1 MAQKRRLTR
10 DEAKA
15 QTRRALLEA
24 AAEQFARH
32 GFNGVS
38 IDAVAEA
45 AGYTKGAVYA
55 HFSNKDEL
63 YLALLDD
70 HLSGEAPGATEQLE
84 SGASIESFAGDLEEA
99 LPGQIEST
107 RDWGSLTFEFIL
119 HSMRDDSVRGRLA
132 ERFVRARDDYAAS
145 LEKRYAANGEDP
157 PIEIE
162 KLATAL
168 MAFENGLSMIGFVCP
183 EIVTDGVYSATL
195 ARLLDP

>member
-1 MAQKRRLTR
+1 MEQKRRMTR

-24 AAEQFARH
+24 AADQFARH

-55 HFSNKDEL
+55 HFSNKDDL
-63 YLALLDD
+63 YLALLDE
-70 HLSGEAPGATEQLE
+70 HLSDEAPGATAQLE
-84 SGASIESFAGDLEEA
+84 SGAPIASFADELEDA

-107 RDWGSLTFEFIL
+107 RDWGSLTLEFIL
-119 HSMRDDSVRGRLA
+119 HSMRDDTVRGRLA

-145 LEKRYAANGEDP
+145 LEKRYAANGDAP
-157 PIEIE
+157 PLEIK

-183 EIVTDGVYSATL
+183 EIVTDGVYSETI
-195 ARLLDP
+195 ARLLDR

>member
-1 MAQKRRLTR
+1 MERKRRLTR

-15 QTRRALLEA
+15 ETRSALLEA

-45 AGYTKGAVYA
+45 AGYTKGAVYS

-70 HLSGEAPGATEQLE
+70 HLSQEPPGSIEQLE
-84 SGASIESFAGDLEEA
+84 SGLPISSFADELEA
-99 LPGQIEST
+99 SLPGELEKM
-107 RDWGSLTFEFIL
+107 RDWGRLTFEFIL
-119 HSMRDDSVRGRLA
+119 HAMRDESVRDKLA

-145 LEKRYAANGEDP
+145 LEKRYAATGESP
-157 PIEIE
+157 PMEIE

-168 MAFENGLSMIGFVCP
+168 MALENGMSMLGFVHP
-183 EIVTDGVYSATL
+183 ELVTGGAYSATL
-195 ARLLDP
+195 ERLLDR